1 MKKKISIIIILFI
14 LFIGT
19 CWAQNRIVVTP
30 AGEME
35 RAVSGHFAGMVNGE
49 LKTWG
54 GCNFPNIP
62 CADGGQKVFYP
73 KAYGASVTVPEGT
86 VFIGGASPLT
96 PLRGEGE
103 RGVQTIIST
112 SEVSFLPSSPGATG
126 VSRETTEC
134 DFGPTKG
141 SKSPLT
147 RESRLGKGAGFSPL
161 PKGLDNF
168 AACYGVDR
176 IFVAGGQSN
185 GVPNRDVYALDWPDG
200 KEWVKIATLPDEGR
214 LQPCMAVQNA
224 PEGKALYIFG
234 GYRPSAPSCF
244 RASVANGDSLPFVW
258 PESHSV
264 TPLKTPVAPEEEG
277 RVFLKGLKLNLK
289 TLEWQE
295 TAPAIVLP
303 SSSGEG
309 QGEGAALVGSCCA
322 TSGYSHILFFGGVDY
337 DIFLSA
343 IQGKQDS
350 MYLRHEPAWYKF
362 RQNVLVYHTI
372 TDSWALLPGD
382 SALARAG
389 AALTPIYQIVNSK
402 SSNGKWCWFYSGGE
416 TMPGIRSDKISRI
429 EIKHET
435 HFGFAN
441 WMVLV
446 LYLLAMLGMGIY
458 FMRRENGADD
468 FFKGGGRIPWW
479 AAGISIYATMLSAIT
494 YMAIPAKAY
503 ATDWTYYPMLW
514 MIPIVGFP
522 VIWYYLPYFRRLKAA
537 SAYAILEERFN
548 VATRLMA
555 STLFCI
561 FMVARMALVM
571 YLPSLALTA
580 VTGIDIYLCIIMMGL
595 VTIIYCTMGGVEAV
609 IWGDVVQGCILVGG
623 AIFAALYLWGNT
635 EGGFSGAWQL
645 AVDND
650 KMRLFVWSWDYR
662 YATFWVAILGGGI
675 ANNLISYTSDQTV
688 IQRYMTTKD
697 EKSAGRSIL
706 VNGFMSVFIS
716 VAFYFIGTGLY
727 TFYKTHPQSL
737 DITMQQGDAIFPFFM
752 MSQMP
757 AGVAGLLIAA
767 IFAATMSTI
776 SSNINSVSTAFSV
789 DFIQRFRPNIKD
801 STLLRVAR
809 WTCIVSGLIGLGI
822 ALLMATWDIASLLD
836 YFNTILG
843 LLTSGLGG
851 LFVMAVFFPHIK
863 GGAALTGFIVG
874 ELVVFLMWLYTD
886 ANFFLF
892 GATGIVVSVI
902 VSLTLSLSKG
912 EGTK

>member
-1 MKKKISIIIILFI
+1 M
-14 LFIGT
+14 
-19 CWAQNRIVVTP
+19 
-30 AGEME
+30 
-35 RAVSGHFAGMVNGE
+35 
-49 LKTWG
+49 
-54 GCNFPNIP
+54 
-62 CADGGQKVFYP
+62 
-73 KAYGASVTVPEGT
+73 
-86 VFIGGASPLT
+86 
-96 PLRGEGE
+96 
-103 RGVQTIIST
+103 
-112 SEVSFLPSSPGATG
+112 
-126 VSRETTEC
+126 
-134 DFGPTKG
+134 
-141 SKSPLT
+141 
-147 RESRLGKGAGFSPL
+147 
-161 PKGLDNF
+161 
-168 AACYGVDR
+168 
-176 IFVAGGQSN
+176 AGGQTN

-234 GYRPSAPSCF
+234 GYRPSAPSLNP
-244 RASVANGDSLPFVW
+244 S
-258 PESHSV
+258 
-264 TPLKTPVAPEEEG
+264 PEEEG

-309 QGEGAALVGSCCA
+309 QGEGAALVGSCC
-322 TSGYSHILFFGGVDY
+322 TPSGYSHILFFGGVDY

-362 RQNVLVYHTI
+362 RQDVLVYHTI

-382 SALARAG
+382 TALARAG

-402 SSNGKWCWFYSGGE
+402 LSNGKWCWFYSGGE
-416 TMPGIRSDKISRI
+416 TMPGIRSAQISRI

-435 HFGFAN
+435 HFGLAN
-441 WMVLV
+441 WTVLA
-446 LYLLAMLGMGIY
+446 LYLLGMLGMGIY
-458 FMRRENGADD
+458 FMRREKGADD

-522 VIWYYLPYFRRLKAA
+522 VIWYYLPYFRKSKAA

-548 VATRLMA
+548 TATRLMA

-561 FMVARMALVM
+561 FMVARMALVL

-580 VTGIDIYLCIIMMGL
+580 VTGIDIYLCIILMGL

-609 IWGDVVQGCILVGG
+609 IWGDVIQGCILVGG
-623 AIFAALYLWGNT
+623 AIFAAIYLWAGT
-635 EGGFSGAWQL
+635 EGGFSGAWKL

-650 KMRLFVWSWDYR
+650 KMRLFLWSWDYR
-662 YATFWVAILGGGI
+662 HVTFWVAILGGGI

-706 VNGFMSVFIS
+706 TNGFMSVFIS

-737 DITMQQGDAIFPFFM
+737 DITMQQGDAIFPYFM

-757 AGVAGLLIAA
+757 AGIAGLLIAA

-776 SSNINSVSTAFSV
+776 SSNINSLSTAFSI
-789 DFIQRFRPNIKD
+789 DFIQRFRPHTSD
-801 STLLRVAR
+801 RALLRVAR
-809 WTCIVSGLIGLGI
+809 WTCIISGLVGLGL
-822 ALLMATWDIASLLD
+822 ALMMATWNIASLLD

-851 LFVMAVFFPHIK
+851 LFVMAVFFPRIK
-863 GGAALTGFIVG
+863 GGAALTGFIAG
-874 ELVVFLMWLYTD
+874 ELVVFLMYLFTD

-892 GATGIVVSVI
+892 GATGIVASVI
-902 VSLTLSLSKG
+902 TAWILSLKSPLPAFAHRREAPQSFERITHDCPFG
-912 EGTK
+912 ECLKHPKS

>member
-1 MKKKISIIIILFI
+1 MDK
-14 LFIGT
+14 
-19 CWAQNRIVVTP
+19 
-30 AGEME
+30 
-35 RAVSGHFAGMVNGE
+35 AVSGHFAGIVDGK

-54 GCNFPNIP
+54 GCNFPDVP

-86 VFIGGASPLT
+86 VYLGGLDDNGSDAS
-96 PLRGEGE
+96 
-103 RGVQTIIST
+103 
-112 SEVSFLPSSPGATG
+112 VSPTNLP
-126 VSRETTEC
+126 
-134 DFGPTKG
+134 
-141 SKSPLT
+141 
-147 RESRLGKGAGFSPL
+147 PL
-161 PKGLDNF
+161 PKPLDNF
-168 AACYGVDR
+168 AACYGADR
-176 IFVAGGQSN
+176 IFVAGGQTN
-185 GVPNRDVYALDWPDG
+185 GVPNKDVYALDYPNG
-200 KEWVKIATLPDEGR
+200 KEWVKLCELPDEGR
-214 LQPCMAVQNA
+214 LQPCLAVQNA
-224 PEGKALYIFG
+224 PEGKALYVFG
-234 GYRPSAPSCF
+234 G
-244 RASVANGDSLPFVW
+244 
-258 PESHSV
+258 
-264 TPLKTPVAPEEEG
+264 
-277 RVFLKGLKLNLK
+277 FLKDVYTYGLKLNLK
-289 TLEWQE
+289 TLKW
-295 TAPAIVLP
+295 TKT
-303 SSSGEG
+303 SSTDDL
-309 QGEGAALVGSCCA
+309 ALVGSCCT
-322 TSGYSHILFFGGVDY
+322 TSGYSHILFFGGVNY

-343 IQGKQDS
+343 IKGEQDDQ
-350 MYLRHEPAWYKF
+350 YLRHEPSWYKF
-362 RQNVLVYHTI
+362 RQDVLAYHTI
-372 TDSWALLPGD
+372 TDSWAIIEGD

-389 AALTPIYQIVNSK
+389 AALTPFD
-402 SSNGKWCWFYSGGE
+402 GGWLYSGGE
-416 TMPGIRSDKISRI
+416 TMPGIRSDKVSRI
-429 EIKHET
+429 ETKRDT
-435 HFGFAN
+435 SFGWLN
-441 WMVLV
+441 WTVLA
-446 LYLLAMLGMGIY
+446 LYLVAMLGMGIY

-522 VIWYYLPYFRRLKAA
+522 VIWYYLPYFRRSKAA

-548 VATRLMA
+548 TATRLMA

-580 VTGIDIYLCIIMMGL
+580 VTGIDIYLCIILMGL

-635 EGGFSGAWQL
+635 EGGFSGAWQI

-650 KMRLFVWSWDYR
+650 KLQLFVWSWDYR
-662 YATFWVAILGGGI
+662 RVTFWVAILGGGL

-727 TFYKTHPQSL
+727 TFYKTHPASL

-757 AGVAGLLIAA
+757 AGIAGLLIAA

-789 DFIQRFRPNIKD
+789 DFIQRFRPSIKD
-801 STLLRVAR
+801 AALLRVAR
-809 WTCIVSGLIGLGI
+809 WTCIVSGMIGLVI

-851 LFVMAVFFPHIK
+851 LFFVAVFMPRVRGYAGLI
-863 GGAALTGFIVG
+863 GFIAG
-874 ELVVFLMWLYTD
+874 EVTVFMIKTFTE
-886 ANFFLF
+886 ANVFTF
-892 GATGIVVSVI
+892 GLIGIVVSVFVAWI
-902 VSLTLSLSKG
+902 VSFV
-912 EGTK
+912 TKK

>member
-1 MKKKISIIIILFI
+1 MRKPFAAFCFLSFIIICLCR
-14 LFIGT
+14 G
-19 CWAQNRIVVTP
+19 QNQFVVTK

-35 RAVSGHFAGMVNGE
+35 RAVSGHFAGIVDGRLE
-49 LKTWG
+49 TWG
-54 GCNFPNIP
+54 GCNFPDVP

-86 VFIGGASPLT
+86 VYIGGLSPLPAP
-96 PLRGEGE
+96 PLGECHNAAKTKSDDECLFAGMKYSPKGGAE
-103 RGVQTIIST
+103 RGL
-112 SEVSFLPSSPGATG
+112 LPS
-126 VSRETTEC
+126 
-134 DFGPTKG
+134 
-141 SKSPLT
+141 
-147 RESRLGKGAGFSPL
+147 L

-200 KEWVKIATLPDEGR
+200 KEWVKLCELPSLTPNPSPKGEGDFYGR
-214 LQPCMAVQNA
+214 LQPCMVVQNA

-234 GYRPSAPSCF
+234 GYTAPSQ
-244 RASVANGDSLPFVW
+244 G
-258 PESHSV
+258 
-264 TPLKTPVAPEEEG
+264 EG
-277 RVFLKGLKLNLK
+277 VVYTRGLKLNLK
-289 TLEWQE
+289 TLEWKE
-295 TAPAIVLP
+295 TSAAVLP
-303 SSSGEG
+303 SFGG
-309 QGEGAALVGSCCA
+309 DGGACA
-322 TSGYSHILFFGGVDY
+322 TTCGYSHILFFGGVDY

-343 IQGKQDS
+343 IQGRQDS
-350 MYLRHEPAWYKF
+350 LYLRHEPSWYKF
-362 RQNVLVYHTI
+362 RQDVLAYHTI
-372 TDSWALLPGD
+372 TDSWTTIPGD
-382 SALARAG
+382 NLLARAG
-389 AALTPIYQIVNSK
+389 AALTPFD
-402 SSNGKWCWFYSGGE
+402 GGWFYSGGE
-416 TMPGIRSDKISRI
+416 TMPGIRSAQISRI
-429 EIKHET
+429 ETKRDT
-435 HFGFAN
+435 SFGWLN
-441 WMVLV
+441 WTVLAF
-446 LYLLAMLGMGIY
+446 YLMAMLGMGIY
-458 FMRRENGADD
+458 FMRRENGAED
-468 FFKGGGRIPWW
+468 FFKGGGRVPWW

-522 VIWYYLPYFRRLKAA
+522 VIWYYLPYFRRSKAA
-537 SAYAILEERFN
+537 SAYASLEERFN
-548 VATRLMA
+548 AATRLMA
-555 STLFCI
+555 SALFCI
-561 FMVARMALVM
+561 FMVARMALVL

-580 VTGIDIYLCIIMMGL
+580 VTGIDIYLCIVLMGL
-595 VTIIYCTMGGVEAV
+595 VTIVYCTMGGVEAV

-635 EGGFSGAWQL
+635 EGGFSGAWQM

-650 KMRLFVWSWDYR
+650 KLRLFVWSWDYR
-662 YATFWVAILGGGI
+662 RVTFWVAILGGGI

-757 AGVAGLLIAA
+757 AGIAGLLIAA

-789 DFIQRFRPNIKD
+789 DFVQRFRPSIKD
-801 STLLRVAR
+801 AALLRVAR
-809 WTCIVSGLIGLGI
+809 WTCIVSGMMGLCI
-822 ALLMATWDIASLLD
+822 ALLMATWDITSLLD

-851 LFVMAVFFPHIK
+851 LFVMAVFIPRIK
-863 GGAALTGFIVG
+863 GWSALTGFIAG
-874 ELVVFLMWLYTD
+874 EVVVLLMYLYTD

>member
-1 MKKKISIIIILFI
+1 MKKRTSVFCILLSFSFLHSLGQNSIS
-14 LFIGT
+14 
-19 CWAQNRIVVTP
+19 VSE
-30 AGEME
+30 AGRME
-35 RAVSGHFAGMVNGE
+35 RAVSGHFAGIVDGR
-49 LKTWG
+49 LTTWG
-54 GCNFPNIP
+54 GCNFPDVP
-62 CADGGQKVFYP
+62 CADGGQKAFYP

-86 VFIGGASPLT
+86 VYIGGASPLT
-96 PLRGEGE
+96 PLRGEGDK
-103 RGVQTIIST
+103 VTTICSNA
-112 SEVSFLPSSPGATG
+112 EVTFLSNQKPSSLPSP
-126 VSRETTEC
+126 R
-134 DFGPTKG
+134 
-141 SKSPLT
+141 
-147 RESRLGKGAGFSPL
+147 RGAGGEAALPSL

-168 AACYGVDR
+168 AACYGTDR
-176 IFVAGGQSN
+176 IFVAGGQTD

-200 KEWVKIATLPDEGR
+200 KEWVKLCELPSLTPSPSPKGEGDFNGR

-234 GYRPSAPSCF
+234 GYTAPS
-244 RASVANGDSLPFVW
+244 
-258 PESHSV
+258 
-264 TPLKTPVAPEEEG
+264 PEEEG
-277 RVFLKGLKLNLK
+277 GKEACVYAKGLKLNLK
-289 TLEWQE
+289 TLEWKE
-295 TAPAIVLP
+295 TSAAVLP

-309 QGEGAALVGSCCA
+309 SGEGAALVGSCSTPC
-322 TSGYSHILFFGGVDY
+322 GYSHILFFGGVDH

-343 IQGKQDS
+343 IQGRQDS
-350 MYLRHEPAWYKF
+350 LYLRHEPSWYKF
-362 RQNVLVYHTI
+362 RQDVLAYHTI
-372 TDSWALLPGD
+372 TDSWTTIPGD

-389 AALTPIYQIVNSK
+389 AALTPY
-402 SSNGKWCWFYSGGE
+402 GKGWFYSGGE
-416 TMPGIRSDKISRI
+416 TMPGIRSDRISRI
-429 EIKHET
+429 DIERKT
-435 HFGFAN
+435 SFGWLN
-441 WMVLV
+441 WTVLAC
-446 LYLLAMLGMGIY
+446 YLLAMLGMGIY
-458 FMRRENGADD
+458 FMQRENGAED
-468 FFKGGGRIPWW
+468 FFKGGGRVPWW

-548 VATRLMA
+548 AATRLMA

-561 FMVARMALVM
+561 FMVARMALVL

-580 VTGIDIYLCIIMMGL
+580 VTGIDIYLCIVLMGL
-595 VTIIYCTMGGVEAV
+595 VTIVYCTMGGVEAV

-623 AIFAALYLWGNT
+623 AIFAAIYLWAGT
-635 EGGFSGAWQL
+635 DGGFSGAWQM

-650 KMRLFVWSWDYR
+650 KLRLFDWSWDYR
-662 YATFWVAILGGGI
+662 RVTFWVAILGGGV

-727 TFYKTHPQSL
+727 TFYKTHPASL

-757 AGVAGLLIAA
+757 AGLAGLLIAA

-789 DFIQRFRPNIKD
+789 DFVQRFRPSISD
-801 STLLRVAR
+801 AALLRVAR
-809 WTCIVSGLIGLGI
+809 WTCVVSGMMGLCI

-851 LFVMAVFFPHIK
+851 LFVMAVFFPRIK

-874 ELVVFLMWLYTD
+874 EAAVFLMFLFTD
-886 ANFFLF
+886 VNFFLF
-892 GATGIVVSVI
+892 GAAGIVVSVI
-902 VSLTLSLSKG
+902 TAWLISLAVSEK
-912 EGTK
+912 

>member
-1 MKKKISIIIILFI
+1 MKKTFLLCILYI
-14 LFIGT
+14 LGLGLCT
-19 CWAQNRIVVTP
+19 GQNQVVVTP
-30 AGEME
+30 AGEMP
-35 RAVSGHFAGMVNGE
+35 RAVSGHFAGMANGK
-49 LKTWG
+49 LHTWG
-54 GCNFPNIP
+54 GCNFPDIP
-62 CADGGQKVFYP
+62 CADGGQKVYYP

-86 VFIGGASPLT
+86 VYIGGKSLT
-96 PLRGEGE
+96 PALGKGEGE
-103 RGVQTIIST
+103 REVSN
-112 SEVSFLPSSPGATG
+112 SEVTFHPS
-126 VSRETTEC
+126 
-134 DFGPTKG
+134 
-141 SKSPLT
+141 
-147 RESRLGKGAGFSPL
+147 LGGDGRDCPPL

-168 AACYGVDR
+168 AACYGAGK
-176 IFVAGGQSN
+176 IFVAGGQTD
-185 GVPNRDVYALDWPDG
+185 GVPNREVYALDWPDG
-200 KEWVKIATLPDEGR
+200 KEWYSLTPLPGLAPNPSTVREGDFVGR

-234 GYRPSAPSCF
+234 GYSLTPNPSPMGEGNLK
-244 RASVANGDSLPFVW
+244 RNGFVY
-258 PESHSV
+258 
-264 TPLKTPVAPEEEG
+264 T
-277 RVFLKGLKLNLK
+277 RGLKLNLK
-289 TLEWQE
+289 TLEWSE
-295 TAPAIVLP
+295 TAPSILAP
-303 SSSGEG
+303 SLLGRAGE
-309 QGEGAALVGSCCA
+309 EALVGSCCA

-343 IQGKQDS
+343 IQGRQDS
-350 MYLRHEPAWYKF
+350 LYLRHDPAWYKF
-362 RQNVLVYHTI
+362 RQEVLVYHTI
-372 TDSWALLPGD
+372 TDSWTVIPGD

-389 AALTPIYQIVNSK
+389 AALTPTD
-402 SSNGKWCWFYSGGE
+402 GGWLYSGGE
-416 TMPGIRSDKISRI
+416 TMPGIRSARISRI
-429 EIKHET
+429 EIKHDT
-435 HFGFAN
+435 HFGLAN
-441 WMVLV
+441 WSVLA

-458 FMRRENGADD
+458 FMRRENGAED
-468 FFKGGGRIPWW
+468 FFKGGGRVPWW

-514 MIPIVGFP
+514 MIPLVGFP
-522 VIWYYLPYFRRLKAA
+522 VIWYYLPYFRRSKAA

-548 VATRLMA
+548 AATRLMA

-561 FMVARMALVM
+561 FMIARMALVL

-580 VTGIDIYLCIIMMGL
+580 VTGIDIYLCIVLMGL

-623 AIFAALYLWGNT
+623 AIFAAVYLWSQT
-635 EGGFSGAWQL
+635 EGGFEGAWQM

-662 YATFWVAILGGGI
+662 RVTFWVAILGGGI

-737 DITMQQGDAIFPFFM
+737 DITMQQGDAIFPYFM

-757 AGVAGLLIAA
+757 AGIAGLLIAA

-789 DFIQRFRPNIKD
+789 DFIQRFRPGIKD
-801 STLLRVAR
+801 DALLRVAR
-809 WTCIVSGLIGLGI
+809 WTCVVSGLIGLGI
-822 ALLMATWDIASLLD
+822 ALLMATWDITSLLD

-851 LFVMAVFFPHIK
+851 LFVMAVICPRIR

-874 ELVVFLMWLYTD
+874 EVVVLLMYLFTD

-892 GATGIVVSVI
+892 GATGIVVSVL

>member
-1 MKKKISIIIILFI
+1 MKKRLYLFSV
-14 LFIGT
+14 LLSLSVGL
-19 CWAQNRIVVTP
+19 CHAQNNIVVTRAP
-30 AGEME
+30 DMP
-35 RAVSGHFAGMVNGE
+35 RAVSGHFAGIQDGQLV
-49 LKTWG
+49 TWG
-54 GCNFPNIP
+54 GCNFPDVP
-62 CADGGQKVFYP
+62 CADGGKKTFYP

-86 VFIGGASPLT
+86 VYIGGTDGNKSDAAVTLND
-96 PLRGEGE
+96 
-103 RGVQTIIST
+103 T
-112 SEVSFLPSSPGATG
+112 SLPS
-126 VSRETTEC
+126 
-134 DFGPTKG
+134 
-141 SKSPLT
+141 
-147 RESRLGKGAGFSPL
+147 L

-168 AACYGVDR
+168 AACYGTDR
-176 IFVAGGQSN
+176 IFVAGGQTD

-200 KEWVKIATLPDEGR
+200 KEWVKLCELPSLTPNPSPKGEGNFYGR

-224 PEGKALYIFG
+224 PEGKALYVFG
-234 GYRPSAPSCF
+234 G
-244 RASVANGDSLPFVW
+244 W
-258 PESHSV
+258 
-264 TPLKTPVAPEEEG
+264 TPQPPLGGVVQTH
-277 RVFLKGLKLNLK
+277 GLKLNLM
-289 TLEWQE
+289 TLEWKE
-295 TAPAIVLP
+295 TSPAILP
-303 SSSGEG
+303 SLGG
-309 QGEGAALVGSCCA
+309 DGGGCEGARPQALVGACSTPC
-322 TSGYSHILFFGGVDY
+322 GYSHILFFGGVNY

-350 MYLRHEPAWYKF
+350 LYLRHEPAWYKF
-362 RQNVLVYHTI
+362 RQDVLAYHTI
-372 TDSWALLPGD
+372 TDSWMTIPGD

-389 AALTPIYQIVNSK
+389 AALTPYD
-402 SSNGKWCWFYSGGE
+402 GGWFYSGGE
-416 TMPGIRSDKISRI
+416 TMPGIRSAQVSRI
-429 EIKHET
+429 ETKRDT
-435 HFGFAN
+435 HFGWLN
-441 WMVLV
+441 WTVLAF
-446 LYLLAMLGMGIY
+446 YLMAMLGMGIY
-458 FMRRENGADD
+458 FMRRENGAED
-468 FFKGGGRIPWW
+468 FFKGGGRVPWW

-522 VIWYYLPYFRRLKAA
+522 VIWYYLPYFRRSKAA

-548 VATRLMA
+548 AATRLMA

-561 FMVARMALVM
+561 FMVARMALVL

-580 VTGIDIYLCIIMMGL
+580 VTGIDIYLCIILMGL

-623 AIFAALYLWGNT
+623 AIFAALYLWSNT

-650 KMRLFVWSWDYR
+650 KMRMFLWSWDYR
-662 YATFWVAILGGGI
+662 RVTFWVAILGGGI

-757 AGVAGLLIAA
+757 AGIAGLLIAA

-789 DFIQRFRPNIKD
+789 DFVQRFRPSIKD
-801 STLLRVAR
+801 AALLRVAR
-809 WTCIVSGLIGLGI
+809 WTCIVSGMIGLCI
-822 ALLMATWDIASLLD
+822 ALLMATWDITSLLD

-851 LFVMAVFFPHIK
+851 LFVMAVFLPRIK
-863 GGAALTGFIVG
+863 GWSALTGFIAG
-874 ELVVFLMWLYTD
+874 EVVVLLMYLFTD

-902 VSLTLSLSKG
+902 TAWLLSLAGSK
-912 EGTK
+912 K

>member
-1 MKKKISIIIILFI
+1 MKKHLLPFLLLFI
-14 LFIGT
+14 SLGQS
-19 CWAQNRIVVTP
+19 WAQNHIVVTP
-30 AGEME
+30 AGKME
-35 RAVSGHFAGMVNGE
+35 RAVSGHFAAIVDGK
-49 LKTWG
+49 LQTWG
-54 GCNFPNIP
+54 GCNFPDIP

-73 KAYGASVTVPEGT
+73 KAYGASVAVPEGT
-86 VFIGGASPLT
+86 VYIGGETPSDSPF
-96 PLRGEGE
+96 RG
-103 RGVQTIIST
+103 RTTSL
-112 SEVSFLPSSPGATG
+112 SEVSFLPLSSPLRGG
-126 VSRETTEC
+126 VRGGLEPICS
-134 DFGPTKG
+134 
-141 SKSPLT
+141 
-147 RESRLGKGAGFSPL
+147 L
-161 PKGLDNF
+161 PKPLDNF
-168 AACYGVDR
+168 AACYGADK
-176 IFVAGGQSN
+176 IFVAGGQTN
-185 GVPNRDVYALDWPDG
+185 GVPNKDVYALDWPDG
-200 KEWVKIATLPDEGR
+200 KEWVKIATLPSLSPNPSPKGEGNFNGR

-224 PEGKALYIFG
+224 PEGKALYVFG
-234 GYRPSAPSCF
+234 GYRPS
-244 RASVANGDSLPFVW
+244 L
-258 PESHSV
+258 
-264 TPLKTPVAPEEEG
+264 TPPLGGEQDATVY
-277 RVFLKGLKLNLK
+277 LKGLKLNLK
-289 TLEWQE
+289 TLEWKE
-295 TAPAIVLP
+295 TNSSVLP
-303 SSSGEG
+303 LKGELERVSS
-309 QGEGAALVGSCCA
+309 VGSCC
-322 TSGYSHILFFGGVDY
+322 TPCGYSHILFFGGVNY

-350 MYLRHEPAWYKF
+350 LYLRHEPSWYKF
-362 RQNVLVYHTI
+362 RQDVLAYHTI

-416 TMPGIRSDKISRI
+416 TMPGIRSAKISRI

-435 HFGFAN
+435 HFGLAN
-441 WMVLV
+441 WTVLA

-458 FMRRENGADD
+458 FMRRENGAED

-580 VTGIDIYLCIIMMGL
+580 VTGIDIYLCIILMGL

-650 KMRLFVWSWDYR
+650 KMRLFLWGWDYR
-662 YATFWVAILGGGI
+662 RVTFWVAILGGGI

-697 EKSAGRSIL
+697 KKSAGRSIL

-737 DITMQQGDAIFPFFM
+737 DITMQQGDAIFPYFM

-757 AGVAGLLIAA
+757 AGIAGLLIAA

-789 DFIQRFRPNIKD
+789 DFVQRFRPSIKD
-801 STLLRVAR
+801 AALLRVAR
-809 WTCIVSGLIGLGI
+809 WTCIISGLMGLGI

-851 LFVMAVFFPHIK
+851 LFVMAVFFPRIK

-874 ELVVFLMWLYTD
+874 ELVVFLMWLFTD

-902 VSLTLSLSKG
+902 TAWIVRPVVS
-912 EGTK
+912 EE

>member
-1 MKKKISIIIILFI
+1 MKIRLYLFSV
-14 LFIGT
+14 LLTLSVGL
-19 CWAQNRIVVTP
+19 CHAQNNIVVTRAP
-30 AGEME
+30 DMP
-35 RAVSGHFAGMVNGE
+35 RAVSGHFASIQDGQLV
-49 LKTWG
+49 TWG
-54 GCNFPNIP
+54 GCNFPDVP

-86 VFIGGASPLT
+86 VYIGG
-96 PLRGEGE
+96 
-103 RGVQTIIST
+103 T
-112 SEVSFLPSSPGATG
+112 SENGSET
-126 VSRETTEC
+126 ETTFEN
-134 DFGPTKG
+134 
-141 SKSPLT
+141 SKSINSKFKSSLPN
-147 RESRLGKGAGFSPL
+147 L

-168 AACYGVDR
+168 AACYGTDR

-185 GVPNRDVYALDWPDG
+185 GVLNKDVYALDWPDG
-200 KEWVKIATLPDEGR
+200 KEWVKLCEIPDEGR

-234 GYRPSAPSCF
+234 G
-244 RASVANGDSLPFVW
+244 SL
-258 PESHSV
+258 
-264 TPLKTPVAPEEEG
+264 TPTLSKGEG
-277 RVFLKGLKLNLK
+277 VVYTKGLKLNLK
-289 TLEWQE
+289 TLEWKE
-295 TAPAIVLP
+295 TTP
-303 SSSGEG
+303 STIYSSPYKGEVG
-309 QGEGAALVGSCCA
+309 RGSGAGHLALVGSCA
-322 TSGYSHILFFGGVDY
+322 TTCGYSHILFFGGVDY

-350 MYLRHEPAWYKF
+350 LYLRHEPAWYKF
-362 RQNVLVYHTI
+362 RQDVLAYHTI
-372 TDSWALLPGD
+372 TDSWMTIPGD

-389 AALTPIYQIVNSK
+389 AALTPYD
-402 SSNGKWCWFYSGGE
+402 GGWFYSGGE
-416 TMPGIRSDKISRI
+416 TMPGIRSAQVSRI
-429 EIKHET
+429 ETKRDT
-435 HFGFAN
+435 HFGWLN
-441 WMVLV
+441 WTVLAF
-446 LYLLAMLGMGIY
+446 YLMAMLGMGIY
-458 FMRRENGADD
+458 FMRRENGAED
-468 FFKGGGRIPWW
+468 FFKGGGRVPWW

-522 VIWYYLPYFRRLKAA
+522 VIWYYLPYFRRSKAA

-548 VATRLMA
+548 TATRLMA
-555 STLFCI
+555 SALFCI
-561 FMVARMALVM
+561 FMVARMALVL

-580 VTGIDIYLCIIMMGL
+580 VTGIDIYLCIVLMGL

-623 AIFAALYLWGNT
+623 AIFAALYLWSNT

-650 KMRLFVWSWDYR
+650 KLRLFVWSWDYR
-662 YATFWVAILGGGI
+662 RVTFWVAILGGGI

-757 AGVAGLLIAA
+757 AGIAGLLIAA

-789 DFIQRFRPNIKD
+789 DFIQRFRPSIKD
-801 STLLRVAR
+801 AALLRVAR

-822 ALLMATWDIASLLD
+822 ALLMATWDITSLLD

-851 LFVMAVFFPHIK
+851 LFVMAVFIPRIK
-863 GGAALTGFIVG
+863 GWSALTGFIAG
-874 ELVVFLMWLYTD
+874 EVVVLLMYLFTD

-902 VSLTLSLSKG
+902 TAWLLSLNNSK
-912 EGTK
+912 

>member
-1 MKKKISIIIILFI
+1 MRKQLYLFFVLLSLSIGL
-14 LFIGT
+14 
-19 CWAQNRIVVTP
+19 CHAQNNIVVTREP
-30 AGEME
+30 DMP
-35 RAVSGHFAGMVNGE
+35 RAVSGHFAGIQDGQLV
-49 LKTWG
+49 TWG
-54 GCNFPNIP
+54 GCNFPDVP

-73 KAYGASVTVPEGT
+73 KAYGASVTMPEGT
-86 VFIGGASPLT
+86 VYIGGMGSLSPTLSQ
-96 PLRGEGE
+96 GEGAHN
-103 RGVQTIIST
+103 VST
-112 SEVSFLPSSPGATG
+112 SEVSFHPS
-126 VSRETTEC
+126 
-134 DFGPTKG
+134 
-141 SKSPLT
+141 
-147 RESRLGKGAGFSPL
+147 LGGEGGGCPPL
-161 PKGLDNF
+161 PNLPKPLDNF
-168 AACYGVDR
+168 AACYGTDR
-176 IFVAGGQSN
+176 IFVAGGQTD

-200 KEWVKIATLPDEGR
+200 KEWVKLCELPEGR
-214 LQPCMAVQNA
+214 LQPCMAIQNA
-224 PEGKALYIFG
+224 PEGKALFIFG
-234 GYRPSAPSCF
+234 G
-244 RASVANGDSLPFVW
+244 W
-258 PESHSV
+258 
-264 TPLKTPVAPEEEG
+264 TPQPPLGGVVQTH
-277 RVFLKGLKLNLK
+277 GLKLNLM
-289 TLEWQE
+289 TLEWKE
-295 TAPAIVLP
+295 TSSASIEQCSMLNVQCSMGPQAI
-303 SSSGEG
+303 
-309 QGEGAALVGSCCA
+309 VGSCA
-322 TSGYSHILFFGGVDY
+322 TTCGYSHILFFGGVNY

-350 MYLRHEPAWYKF
+350 LYLRHEPAWYKF
-362 RQNVLVYHTI
+362 RQDVLAYHTI
-372 TDSWALLPGD
+372 TDSWMTIPGD
-382 SALARAG
+382 EALARAG
-389 AALTPIYQIVNSK
+389 AALTPFD
-402 SSNGKWCWFYSGGE
+402 GGWFYSGGE
-416 TMPGIRSDKISRI
+416 TMPGIRSAQVSRI
-429 EIKHET
+429 ETKRDT
-435 HFGFAN
+435 HFGWLN
-441 WMVLV
+441 WTVLAF
-446 LYLLAMLGMGIY
+446 YLMAMLGMGIY
-458 FMRRENGADD
+458 FMRRENGAED
-468 FFKGGGRIPWW
+468 FFKGGGRVPWW

-522 VIWYYLPYFRRLKAA
+522 VIWYYLPYFRRSKAA

-548 VATRLMA
+548 AATRLMA

-561 FMVARMALVM
+561 FMVARMALVL

-580 VTGIDIYLCIIMMGL
+580 VTGIDIYLCIVLMGL

-623 AIFAALYLWGNT
+623 AIFAALYLWSNT

-650 KMRLFVWSWDYR
+650 KLRLFVWSMDYR
-662 YATFWVAILGGGI
+662 RVTFWVAIIGGGI

-727 TFYKTHPQSL
+727 TFYKTHPASL

-757 AGVAGLLIAA
+757 AGIAGLLIAA

-789 DFIQRFRPNIKD
+789 DFVQRFHPSIKD
-801 STLLRVAR
+801 SALLRVAR
-809 WTCIVSGLIGLGI
+809 WTCIVSGMIGLCI
-822 ALLMATWDIASLLD
+822 ALLMATWDITSLLD

-851 LFVMAVFFPHIK
+851 LFVMAVFIPRIK
-863 GGAALTGFIVG
+863 GWSALTGFIAG
-874 ELVVFLMWLYTD
+874 EVVVLLMYLFTD

-902 VSLTLSLSKG
+902 TAWLLSLAGSK
-912 EGTK
+912 K

>member
-1 MKKKISIIIILFI
+1 
-14 LFIGT
+14 
-19 CWAQNRIVVTP
+19 
-30 AGEME
+30 ME
-35 RAVSGHFAGMVNGE
+35 RAVSGHFAGIVDGQ

-54 GCNFPNIP
+54 GCNFPDVP

-86 VFIGGASPLT
+86 VYIGGLSENGSDDSVSPDY
-96 PLRGEGE
+96 
-103 RGVQTIIST
+103 
-112 SEVSFLPSSPGATG
+112 LPS
-126 VSRETTEC
+126 
-134 DFGPTKG
+134 
-141 SKSPLT
+141 
-147 RESRLGKGAGFSPL
+147 L

-168 AACYGVDR
+168 AACYGTDK
-176 IFVAGGQSN
+176 IFVAGGQTN

-200 KEWVKIATLPDEGR
+200 KEWVKLCELPDEGR

-234 GYRPSAPSCF
+234 GYNKDVCTYG
-244 RASVANGDSLPFVW
+244 V
-258 PESHSV
+258 
-264 TPLKTPVAPEEEG
+264 
-277 RVFLKGLKLNLK
+277 KLNLK
-289 TLEWQE
+289 TLEWSE
-295 TAPAIVLP
+295 TSPASIEQCSTVN
-303 SSSGEG
+303 G
-309 QGEGAALVGSCCA
+309 QYSMKPQAIVGSCAA
-322 TSGYSHILFFGGVDY
+322 TCGYSHILFFGGVDY

-350 MYLRHEPAWYKF
+350 LYLRHEPSWFKF
-362 RQNVLVYHTI
+362 RKDVLVYHTI
-372 TDSWALLPGD
+372 TDSWTSIPGD
-382 SALARAG
+382 SLLARAG
-389 AALTPIYQIVNSK
+389 AALTPFD
-402 SSNGKWCWFYSGGE
+402 GGWFYSGGE
-416 TMPGIRSDKISRI
+416 TMPGIRSAQISRI
-429 EIKHET
+429 ETKRDT
-435 HFGFAN
+435 AFGWLN
-441 WMVLV
+441 WTVLTF
-446 LYLLAMLGMGIY
+446 YLLAMLGMGIY
-458 FMRRENGADD
+458 FMRRENGAED
-468 FFKGGGRIPWW
+468 FFKGGGRVPWW

-503 ATDWTYYPMLW
+503 AIDWTYYPMLW

-522 VIWYYLPYFRRLKAA
+522 VIWYYLPYFRKSKAA

-548 VATRLMA
+548 AATRLMA
-555 STLFCI
+555 SALFCV
-561 FMVARMALVM
+561 FMVARMALVL

-580 VTGIDIYLCIIMMGL
+580 VTGIDIYLCIVLMGL

-650 KMRLFVWSWDYR
+650 KLRLFVWSWDYR
-662 YATFWVAILGGGI
+662 RVTFWVAILGGGI

-727 TFYKTHPQSL
+727 TFYKTHPASL

-757 AGVAGLLIAA
+757 AGIAGLLIAA

-789 DFIQRFRPNIKD
+789 DFVQRFHPSIKD
-801 STLLRVAR
+801 AALLRVAR
-809 WTCIVSGLIGLGI
+809 WTCIVSGMIGLCI
-822 ALLMATWDIASLLD
+822 ALLMATWDITSLLD

-851 LFVMAVFFPHIK
+851 LFVMAVFIPRIK
-863 GGAALTGFIVG
+863 GWSALTGFIAG
-874 ELVVFLMWLYTD
+874 EVVVLLMYLYTD

-902 VSLTLSLSKG
+902 VAWLASLANKR
-912 EGTK
+912 

>member
-1 MKKKISIIIILFI
+1 MIKKTTAFFVFFTLFLILCQ
-14 LFIGT
+14 G
-19 CWAQNRIVVTP
+19 QNVITVTKDKDMP
-30 AGEME
+30 
-35 RAVSGHFAGMVNGE
+35 RAVSGHFAGIQNGK
-49 LKTWG
+49 LVTWG
-54 GCNFPNIP
+54 GCNFPDVP

-86 VFIGGASPLT
+86 VYIGGMSPLPAP
-96 PLRGEGE
+96 PLGECRSDDECFIKLEYSPKGGAE
-103 RGVQTIIST
+103 RGL
-112 SEVSFLPSSPGATG
+112 LPS
-126 VSRETTEC
+126 
-134 DFGPTKG
+134 
-141 SKSPLT
+141 
-147 RESRLGKGAGFSPL
+147 L

-168 AACYGVDR
+168 AACYGTDR

-185 GVPNRDVYALDWPDG
+185 GVPNKDVYALDWPDG
-200 KEWVKIATLPDEGR
+200 KEWVKLCELPGLTPNPSPKGEGNFWGR

-224 PEGKALYIFG
+224 PEGKALFIFG
-234 GYRPSAPSCF
+234 GYSAP
-244 RASVANGDSLPFVW
+244 P
-258 PESHSV
+258 
-264 TPLKTPVAPEEEG
+264 APSQGEG
-277 RVFLKGLKLNLK
+277 VVYTKGLKLNLK

-295 TAPAIVLP
+295 TSPAILP
-303 SSSGEG
+303 SLGG
-309 QGEGAALVGSCCA
+309 DGGGCEGASQALVGSCA
-322 TSGYSHILFFGGVDY
+322 TTCGYSHILFFGGVDY

-343 IQGKQDS
+343 IQSKQDS
-350 MYLRHEPAWYKF
+350 LYLRHEPAWYKF
-362 RQNVLVYHTI
+362 RQDVLVYHTI
-372 TDSWALLPGD
+372 TDSWTTLHGD
-382 SALARAG
+382 TALARAG
-389 AALTPIYQIVNSK
+389 AALTPFD
-402 SSNGKWCWFYSGGE
+402 GGWFYSGGE
-416 TMPGIRSDKISRI
+416 TMPGIRSAQVSRI
-429 EIKHET
+429 ETKRET
-435 HFGFAN
+435 SFGWLN
-441 WMVLV
+441 WTVLA

-458 FMRRENGADD
+458 FMQRENGAED
-468 FFKGGGRIPWW
+468 FFKGGGRVPWW

-514 MIPIVGFP
+514 MIPLVGFP
-522 VIWYYLPYFRRLKAA
+522 VIWYYLPYFRRSKAA

-548 VATRLMA
+548 AATRLMA
-555 STLFCI
+555 SALFCI
-561 FMVARMALVM
+561 FMVARMALVL

-580 VTGIDIYLCIIMMGL
+580 VTGIDIYLCIVLMGL

-623 AIFAALYLWGNT
+623 AIFAALYLWSNT
-635 EGGFSGAWQL
+635 EGGFSGAWQM

-662 YATFWVAILGGGI
+662 RVTFWVAILGGGI

-757 AGVAGLLIAA
+757 AGIAGLLIAA

-789 DFIQRFRPNIKD
+789 DFIQRFRPSIKD
-801 STLLRVAR
+801 AALLRVAR

-822 ALLMATWDIASLLD
+822 ALLMATWDITSLLD

-851 LFVMAVFFPHIK
+851 LFVMAVFMPRIK
-863 GGAALTGFIVG
+863 GWSALTGFIAG
-874 ELVVFLMWLYTD
+874 EVVVLLMYLFTD

-892 GATGIVVSVI
+892 GATGIVVSVLVALA
-902 VSLTLSLSKG
+902 VSPLPAPPLG
-912 EGTK
+912 EGHKLHKS

>member
-1 MKKKISIIIILFI
+1 MKKHFYLFCTFFFLSIGLS
-14 LFIGT
+14 
-19 CWAQNRIVVTP
+19 WSQNNIVVTKS
-30 AGEME
+30 GEME
-35 RAVSGHFAGMVNGE
+35 RAVSGHFAGIVDGQ

-54 GCNFPNIP
+54 GCNFPDVP

-73 KAYGASVTVPEGT
+73 KAYGASVTMPEGT
-86 VFIGGASPLT
+86 VYIGGLSENGSDDNIT
-96 PLRGEGE
+96 PDY
-103 RGVQTIIST
+103 
-112 SEVSFLPSSPGATG
+112 LPS
-126 VSRETTEC
+126 
-134 DFGPTKG
+134 
-141 SKSPLT
+141 
-147 RESRLGKGAGFSPL
+147 L

-168 AACYGVDR
+168 AACYGTDK
-176 IFVAGGQSN
+176 IFVAGGQTD

-200 KEWVKIATLPDEGR
+200 KEWVKLCELPDEGR

-234 GYRPSAPSCF
+234 GYNKE
-244 RASVANGDSLPFVW
+244 VY
-258 PESHSV
+258 
-264 TPLKTPVAPEEEG
+264 TY
-277 RVFLKGLKLNLK
+277 GLKLNLK
-289 TLEWQE
+289 TLEWSKTLQLE
-295 TAPAIVLP
+295 RTAF
-303 SSSGEG
+303 
-309 QGEGAALVGSCCA
+309 VGSCA
-322 TSGYSHILFFGGVDY
+322 TTCGYSHILFFGGVDY

-350 MYLRHEPAWYKF
+350 LYLRHEPSWYKF
-362 RQNVLVYHTI
+362 RKDVLAYHTI
-372 TDSWALLPGD
+372 TDSWMMIPGD
-382 SALARAG
+382 EALARAG
-389 AALTPIYQIVNSK
+389 AALTPFD
-402 SSNGKWCWFYSGGE
+402 GGWFYSGGE
-416 TMPGIRSDKISRI
+416 TMPGIRSNQISRI
-429 EIKHET
+429 ETKRDT
-435 HFGFAN
+435 AFGWLN
-441 WMVLV
+441 WTVLAF
-446 LYLLAMLGMGIY
+446 YLLAMLGMGIY
-458 FMRRENGADD
+458 FMRRENGAED
-468 FFKGGGRIPWW
+468 FFKGGGRVPWW

-503 ATDWTYYPMLW
+503 AIDWTYYPMLW

-522 VIWYYLPYFRRLKAA
+522 VIWYYLPYFRRSKAA

-548 VATRLMA
+548 AATRLMA
-555 STLFCI
+555 SALFCI
-561 FMVARMALVM
+561 FMVARMALVL

-580 VTGIDIYLCIIMMGL
+580 VTGIDIYLCIVLMGL

-650 KMRLFVWSWDYR
+650 KLRLFVWSWDYR
-662 YATFWVAILGGGI
+662 RVTFWVAILGGGI

-727 TFYKTHPQSL
+727 TFYKTHPASL

-757 AGVAGLLIAA
+757 AGIAGLLIAA

-789 DFIQRFRPNIKD
+789 DFVQRFHPSIKD
-801 STLLRVAR
+801 AALLRVAR
-809 WTCIVSGLIGLGI
+809 WTCIVSGMIGLGI
-822 ALLMATWDIASLLD
+822 ALLMATWDITSLLD

-851 LFVMAVFFPHIK
+851 LFVMAVFIPRIK
-863 GGAALTGFIVG
+863 GWSALTGFIAG
-874 ELVVFLMWLYTD
+874 EVVVLLMYLYTD

-892 GATGIVVSVI
+892 GLAGIVVSVI
-902 VSLTLSLSKG
+902 VAWLASLASSGK
-912 EGTK
+912 

>member
-1 MKKKISIIIILFI
+1 MKKHIFLFI
-14 LFIGT
+14 ALCFLTIGHIH
-19 CWAQNRIVVTP
+19 AQNTITVMP
-30 AGEME
+30 AGKME
-35 RAVSGHFAGMVNGE
+35 RAVSGHFAGIVDGK

-54 GCNFPNIP
+54 GCNFPDVP

-73 KAYGASVTVPEGT
+73 KAYGASVQVPGET
-86 VFIGGASPLT
+86 IYIGGMNENGSDKTVSPAS
-96 PLRGEGE
+96 
-103 RGVQTIIST
+103 
-112 SEVSFLPSSPGATG
+112 LP
-126 VSRETTEC
+126 
-134 DFGPTKG
+134 
-141 SKSPLT
+141 
-147 RESRLGKGAGFSPL
+147 PL
-161 PKGLDNF
+161 PKPLDNF

-176 IFVAGGQSN
+176 IFVAGGQTN
-185 GVPNRDVYALDWPDG
+185 GVPNKDVFALDWPDG
-200 KEWVKIATLPDEGR
+200 KEWVKLCELPDDGR

-224 PEGKALYIFG
+224 PEGKALYVFG
-234 GYRPSAPSCF
+234 G
-244 RASVANGDSLPFVW
+244 
-258 PESHSV
+258 
-264 TPLKTPVAPEEEG
+264 
-277 RVFLKGLKLNLK
+277 FLKDVYTYGLKLNLK
-289 TLEWQE
+289 SLEWTKTSP
-295 TAPAIVLP
+295 TA
-303 SSSGEG
+303 G
-309 QGEGAALVGSCCA
+309 QALVGSCC
-322 TSGYSHILFFGGVDY
+322 TPCGYSHILFFGGVDY

-350 MYLRHEPAWYKF
+350 LYLRHEPSWYKF
-362 RQNVLVYHTI
+362 RSDVLAYHTI
-372 TDSWALLPGD
+372 TDSWTTIKGD
-382 SALARAG
+382 TALARAG
-389 AALTPIYQIVNSK
+389 AALTPFDGGWY
-402 SSNGKWCWFYSGGE
+402 YSGGE

-429 EIKHET
+429 ETKHET
-435 HFGFAN
+435 HFGWLN
-441 WMVLV
+441 WTVLI
-446 LYLLAMLGMGIY
+446 LYLVAMLGMGIY
-458 FMRRENGADD
+458 FMKRENGAED

-514 MIPIVGFP
+514 MIPVVGFP

-548 VATRLMA
+548 LATRMMA

-580 VTGIDIYLCIIMMGL
+580 VTGIDIYLCIVLMGL

-623 AIFAALYLWGNT
+623 AIFAAVYLWAGT
-635 EGGFSGAWQL
+635 EGGFAGAWQI

-650 KMRLFVWSWDYR
+650 KMRMFVWSLDYR
-662 YATFWVAILGGGI
+662 RVTFWVAIIGGGI

-737 DITMQQGDAIFPFFM
+737 DITMQHADAIFPYFM

-757 AGVAGLLIAA
+757 AGIAGLLIAA

-789 DFIQRFRPNIKD
+789 DFVQRFRPRTTD
-801 STLLRVAR
+801 AALLRVAR
-809 WTCIVSGLIGLGI
+809 WTCVVSGLIGLGI

-851 LFVMAVFFPHIK
+851 LFVMAVFFPRIK
-863 GGAALTGFIVG
+863 GRAALTGFIAG
-874 ELVVFLMWLYTD
+874 ELVVFLMYLYTD
-886 ANFFLF
+886 VNFFLF
-892 GATGIVVSVI
+892 GATGIVVSVL
-902 VSLTLSLSKG
+902 VALMLSQASPLPAPPLG
-912 EGTK
+912 ECHKAAES

>member
-1 MKKKISIIIILFI
+1 M
-14 LFIGT
+14 
-19 CWAQNRIVVTP
+19 
-30 AGEME
+30 
-35 RAVSGHFAGMVNGE
+35 
-49 LKTWG
+49 
-54 GCNFPNIP
+54 
-62 CADGGQKVFYP
+62 
-73 KAYGASVTVPEGT
+73 
-86 VFIGGASPLT
+86 
-96 PLRGEGE
+96 
-103 RGVQTIIST
+103 
-112 SEVSFLPSSPGATG
+112 
-126 VSRETTEC
+126 
-134 DFGPTKG
+134 
-141 SKSPLT
+141 
-147 RESRLGKGAGFSPL
+147 
-161 PKGLDNF
+161 
-168 AACYGVDR
+168 
-176 IFVAGGQSN
+176 AGGQTN

-234 GYRPSAPSCF
+234 GYRPSAPSLNP
-244 RASVANGDSLPFVW
+244 S
-258 PESHSV
+258 
-264 TPLKTPVAPEEEG
+264 PEEKG

-309 QGEGAALVGSCCA
+309 QGEGAALVGSCC
-322 TSGYSHILFFGGVDY
+322 TPSGYSHILFFGGVDY

-362 RQNVLVYHTI
+362 RQDVLVYHTI

-382 SALARAG
+382 TALARAG

-416 TMPGIRSDKISRI
+416 TMPGIRSAQISRI

-435 HFGFAN
+435 HFGLAN
-441 WMVLV
+441 WTVLA
-446 LYLLAMLGMGIY
+446 LYLLGMLGMGIY
-458 FMRRENGADD
+458 FMRREKGADD

-522 VIWYYLPYFRRLKAA
+522 VIWYYLPYFRKSKAA

-548 VATRLMA
+548 TATRLMA

-561 FMVARMALVM
+561 FMVARMALVL

-580 VTGIDIYLCIIMMGL
+580 VTGIDIYLCIILMGL

-609 IWGDVVQGCILVGG
+609 IWGDVIQGCILVGG
-623 AIFAALYLWGNT
+623 AIFAAIYLWAGT
-635 EGGFSGAWQL
+635 EGGFSGAWKL

-650 KMRLFVWSWDYR
+650 KMRLFLWSWDYR
-662 YATFWVAILGGGI
+662 HVTFWVAILGGGI

-706 VNGFMSVFIS
+706 TNGFMSVFIS

-737 DITMQQGDAIFPFFM
+737 DITMQQGDAIFPYFM

-757 AGVAGLLIAA
+757 AGIAGLLIAA

-776 SSNINSVSTAFSV
+776 SSNINSLSTAFSI
-789 DFIQRFRPNIKD
+789 DFIQRFRPHTSD
-801 STLLRVAR
+801 RALLRVAR
-809 WTCIVSGLIGLGI
+809 WTCIISGLVGLGL
-822 ALLMATWDIASLLD
+822 ALMMATWNIASLLD

-851 LFVMAVFFPHIK
+851 LFVMAVFFPRIK
-863 GGAALTGFIVG
+863 GGAALTGFIAG
-874 ELVVFLMWLYTD
+874 ELVVFLMYLFTD

-892 GATGIVVSVI
+892 GATGIVISVL
-902 VSLTLSLSKG
+902 VALACSSLTPSPSPKG
-912 EGTK
+912 EGR

>member
-1 MKKKISIIIILFI
+1 MKKQILLCIFSF
-14 LFIGT
+14 LALSNAWG
-19 CWAQNRIVVTP
+19 QNQVVVTS

-35 RAVSGHFAGMVNGE
+35 RAVSGHFAGIVDGK

-54 GCNFPNIP
+54 GCNFPDIP

-86 VFIGGASPLT
+86 VYIGGL
-96 PLRGEGE
+96 
-103 RGVQTIIST
+103 
-112 SEVSFLPSSPGATG
+112 
-126 VSRETTEC
+126 
-134 DFGPTKG
+134 
-141 SKSPLT
+141 
-147 RESRLGKGAGFSPL
+147 RESGSDDTVKPDPL
-161 PKGLDNF
+161 PNLPKPLDNF
-168 AACYGVDR
+168 AACYGAGR
-176 IFVAGGQSN
+176 LFVAGGQTN
-185 GVPNRDVYALDWPDG
+185 GTANRDIYALDWPDG
-200 KEWVKIATLPDEGR
+200 KEWVKLCELPDEGR

-224 PEGKALYIFG
+224 PERKALYIFG
-234 GYRPSAPSCF
+234 GYIASSSPSLEKSAI
-244 RASVANGDSLPFVW
+244 VYQ
-258 PESHSV
+258 
-264 TPLKTPVAPEEEG
+264 
-277 RVFLKGLKLNLK
+277 KGLKLNLK
-289 TLEWQE
+289 TLEWKE
-295 TAPAIVLP
+295 ISPTTIN
-303 SSSGEG
+303 SSSYKGEIKRG
-309 QGEGAALVGSCCA
+309 SRPQAIVGSCA
-322 TSGYSHILFFGGVDY
+322 TTCGYSHILFFGGVDY

-343 IQGKQDS
+343 IQGKQDNL
-350 MYLRHEPAWYKF
+350 YLRHEPVWYKF
-362 RQNVLVYHTI
+362 RQEVLAYHTI
-372 TDSWALLPGD
+372 TDSWSLIPGD

-389 AALTPIYQIVNSK
+389 AALTPFD
-402 SSNGKWCWFYSGGE
+402 NGWLYSGGE
-416 TMPGIRSDKISRI
+416 LMPGIRSAKISRI

-514 MIPIVGFP
+514 MIPLVGFP

-548 VATRLMA
+548 LATRLMA

-580 VTGIDIYLCIIMMGL
+580 VTGIDIYLCIILMGL

-609 IWGDVVQGCILVGG
+609 IWGDVIQGCILVGG

-645 AVDND
+645 ATDND
-650 KMRLFVWSWDYR
+650 KLRLFIWSWDYR
-662 YATFWVAILGGGI
+662 YVTFWVAIIGGGI

-727 TFYKTHPQSL
+727 TFYKTHPTSL

-809 WTCIVSGLIGLGI
+809 WTCIVSGLMGLGI

-851 LFVMAVFFPHIK
+851 LFVMAVFFPRIK
-863 GGAALTGFIVG
+863 GRAALTGFIVG
-874 ELVVFLMWLYTD
+874 ELVVFLMYLYTD
-886 ANFFLF
+886 ASFFLF
-892 GATGIVVSVI
+892 GAIGIVVSVI
-902 VSLTLSLSKG
+902 TAWLLSLVGSEK
-912 EGTK
+912 

>member
-1 MKKKISIIIILFI
+1 MGKVIKNSSFFILHSSFFLYLCRHIRAFNISLTQKHDNSMKKRLEFLFVLLFLILGLCQGQNNII
-14 LFIGT
+14 
-19 CWAQNRIVVTP
+19 VTP
-30 AGEME
+30 AGKID
-35 RAVSGHFAGMVNGE
+35 RAVSGHFAGLVEGQ
-49 LKTWG
+49 LTTWG
-54 GCNFPNIP
+54 GCNFPDTP

-73 KAYGASVTVPEGT
+73 KAYGASVAVPGET
-86 VFIGGASPLT
+86 IYIGGMDENGSDAS
-96 PLRGEGE
+96 
-103 RGVQTIIST
+103 
-112 SEVSFLPSSPGATG
+112 VSPSNLPS
-126 VSRETTEC
+126 
-134 DFGPTKG
+134 
-141 SKSPLT
+141 
-147 RESRLGKGAGFSPL
+147 L
-161 PKGLDNF
+161 PKPLDNF
-168 AACYGVDR
+168 AACYGMDR
-176 IFVAGGQSN
+176 IFVAGGQTN
-185 GVPNRDVYALDWPDG
+185 GTPNKDVYALDWPNG

-234 GYRPSAPSCF
+234 GWTPQPSLGG
-244 RASVANGDSLPFVW
+244 VVN
-258 PESHSV
+258 
-264 TPLKTPVAPEEEG
+264 T
-277 RVFLKGLKLNLK
+277 KGLKLNLK
-289 TLEWQE
+289 TFEWQE
-295 TAPAIVLP
+295 TAPTVLP
-303 SSSGEG
+303 LKGVG
-309 QGEGAALVGSCCA
+309 GAVALVGSSCTPC
-322 TSGYSHILFFGGVDY
+322 GYSHILFFGGVNN

-343 IQGKQDS
+343 IQGKQDDQ
-350 MYLRHEPAWYKF
+350 YLRHEPSWYKF
-362 RQNVLVYHTI
+362 RSDVLAYHTI
-372 TDSWALLPGD
+372 TDSWMTIPGD
-382 SALARAG
+382 TALARAG
-389 AALTPIYQIVNSK
+389 AALTPFDGGWY
-402 SSNGKWCWFYSGGE
+402 YSGGE

-429 EIKHET
+429 ETKHET
-435 HFGFAN
+435 HFGWLN
-441 WMVLV
+441 WMVLI
-446 LYLLAMLGMGIY
+446 LYLVAMLGMGIY
-458 FMRRENGADD
+458 FMRRENGAED

-514 MIPIVGFP
+514 MIPVVGFP

-548 VATRLMA
+548 LATRMMA

-580 VTGIDIYLCIIMMGL
+580 VTGIDIYLCIILMGL
-595 VTIIYCTMGGVEAV
+595 VTIVYCTMGGVEAV

-650 KMRLFVWSWDYR
+650 KMRLFVWSLDYR
-662 YATFWVAILGGGI
+662 RVTFWVAILGGGI

-737 DITMQQGDAIFPFFM
+737 DITMQQGDAIFPYFM

-789 DFIQRFRPNIKD
+789 DFIQRFRPSIKD

-809 WTCIVSGLIGLGI
+809 WTCIVSGLMGLGI

-851 LFVMAVFFPHIK
+851 LFVMAVFFPRIK
-863 GGAALTGFIVG
+863 GRAALAGFIAG
-874 ELVVFLMWLYTD
+874 ELVVFLMYLYTD
-886 ANFFLF
+886 VNFFLF
-892 GATGIVVSVI
+892 GATGIVISVI
-902 VSLTLSLSKG
+902 VAWFTSFLTK
-912 EGTK
+912 K

>member
-1 MKKKISIIIILFI
+1 MRKQTAIFYIFFSFI
-14 LFIGT
+14 VGLCHT
-19 CWAQNRIVVTP
+19 QNNIVVSP

-35 RAVSGHFAGMVNGE
+35 RAVSGHFAGIVDGQ

-54 GCNFPNIP
+54 GCNFPDVP
-62 CADGGQKVFYP
+62 CAEGGQKVFYP
-73 KAYGASVTVPEGT
+73 KAYGASVAVPEGT
-86 VFIGGASPLT
+86 VYLGGLNENGSDDSVSPAS
-96 PLRGEGE
+96 
-103 RGVQTIIST
+103 
-112 SEVSFLPSSPGATG
+112 LPS
-126 VSRETTEC
+126 
-134 DFGPTKG
+134 
-141 SKSPLT
+141 
-147 RESRLGKGAGFSPL
+147 L
-161 PKGLDNF
+161 PKPLDNF
-168 AACYGVDR
+168 AACYGADR

-185 GVPNRDVYALDWPDG
+185 GNLNKDVFALDWPDG
-200 KEWVKIATLPDEGR
+200 KEWVKLCELPDSGR

-234 GYRPSAPSCF
+234 GYNKD
-244 RASVANGDSLPFVW
+244 VY
-258 PESHSV
+258 
-264 TPLKTPVAPEEEG
+264 TY
-277 RVFLKGLKLNLK
+277 GLKLNLK
-289 TLEWQE
+289 SLEWSKTSPLE
-295 TAPAIVLP
+295 GTAI
-303 SSSGEG
+303 
-309 QGEGAALVGSCCA
+309 VGSCSSTC
-322 TSGYSHILFFGGVDY
+322 GYSHILFFGGVNY
-337 DIFLSA
+337 DIFQSA
-343 IQGKQDS
+343 IQGKQDEN
-350 MYLRHEPAWYKF
+350 YLRHEPSWYNF
-362 RQNVLVYHTI
+362 RKDVLAYHTI
-372 TDSWALLPGD
+372 TDSWMTIPGD
-382 SALARAG
+382 SLLARAG
-389 AALTPIYQIVNSK
+389 AALTPFDGGWY
-402 SSNGKWCWFYSGGE
+402 YSGGE
-416 TMPGIRSDKISRI
+416 TMPGIRSNQISRI
-429 EIKHET
+429 ETKRDT
-435 HFGFAN
+435 SFGWLN
-441 WMVLV
+441 WTVLA

-458 FMRRENGADD
+458 FMQRENGAED
-468 FFKGGGRIPWW
+468 FFKGGGRVPWW

-522 VIWYYLPYFRRLKAA
+522 VIWYYLPYFRRSKAA

-548 VATRLMA
+548 AATRLLA
-555 STLFCI
+555 SSLFCI

-580 VTGIDIYLCIIMMGL
+580 VTGIDIYLCIILMGL

-635 EGGFSGAWQL
+635 EGGFSGAWNL

-650 KMRLFVWSWDYR
+650 KLRLFIWSLDYR
-662 YATFWVAILGGGI
+662 RVTFWVAIIGGGI

-727 TFYKTHPQSL
+727 TFYKTHPASL

-757 AGVAGLLIAA
+757 AGIAGLLIAA

-789 DFIQRFRPNIKD
+789 DFVQRFRPSIKD
-801 STLLRVAR
+801 TTLLRVAR
-809 WTCIVSGLIGLGI
+809 WTCVVSGMMGLGI

-851 LFVMAVFFPHIK
+851 LFVMAIFFPRIK
-863 GGAALTGFIVG
+863 GKAALTGFVAG
-874 ELVVFLMWLYTD
+874 ELVVFLMYLYTD
-886 ANFFLF
+886 VNFFLF

-902 VSLTLSLSKG
+902 VAWLMSFVNKT
-912 EGTK
+912 

>member
-1 MKKKISIIIILFI
+1 MKKHILLYLLISLVCGYSFGQNNII
-14 LFIGT
+14 
-19 CWAQNRIVVTP
+19 VTP
-30 AGEME
+30 AGKME
-35 RAVSGHFAGMVNGE
+35 RAVSGHFAGLVDGK
-49 LKTWG
+49 LTTWG
-54 GCNFPNIP
+54 GCNFPDVP

-73 KAYGASVTVPEGT
+73 KAYGASVGVPGET
-86 VFIGGASPLT
+86 IYIGGMDEKGSDAS
-96 PLRGEGE
+96 
-103 RGVQTIIST
+103 
-112 SEVSFLPSSPGATG
+112 VSPSNLPS
-126 VSRETTEC
+126 
-134 DFGPTKG
+134 
-141 SKSPLT
+141 
-147 RESRLGKGAGFSPL
+147 L

-176 IFVAGGQSN
+176 IFVAGGQTD
-185 GVPNRDVYALDWPDG
+185 GVLNRDVYALDWPNG

-234 GYRPSAPSCF
+234 GWTPQPSLGG
-244 RASVANGDSLPFVW
+244 VVN
-258 PESHSV
+258 
-264 TPLKTPVAPEEEG
+264 T
-277 RVFLKGLKLNLK
+277 KGLKLNLK
-289 TLEWQE
+289 TFEWQE
-295 TAPAIVLP
+295 IA
-303 SSSGEG
+303 SSTINASPYKGDVGRGSGSV
-309 QGEGAALVGSCCA
+309 ALVGSCC
-322 TSGYSHILFFGGVDY
+322 TPCGYSHILFFGGVNY

-343 IQGKQDS
+343 IQGKQDDQ
-350 MYLRHEPAWYKF
+350 YLRHEPSWYKF
-362 RQNVLVYHTI
+362 RSDVLAYHTI
-372 TDSWALLPGD
+372 TDSWMTIPGD
-382 SALARAG
+382 TALARAG
-389 AALTPIYQIVNSK
+389 AALTPFDGGWY
-402 SSNGKWCWFYSGGE
+402 YSGGE

-429 EIKHET
+429 ETKHET
-435 HFGFAN
+435 HFGWLN
-441 WMVLV
+441 WTVLI
-446 LYLLAMLGMGIY
+446 LYLVAMLGMGIY
-458 FMRRENGADD
+458 FMRRENGAED

-514 MIPIVGFP
+514 MIPVVGFP

-548 VATRLMA
+548 LATRMMA

-580 VTGIDIYLCIIMMGL
+580 VTGIDIYLCIILMGL
-595 VTIIYCTMGGVEAV
+595 VTIVYCTMGGVEAV

-650 KMRLFVWSWDYR
+650 KMRLFIWSLDYR
-662 YATFWVAILGGGI
+662 RVTFWVAIIGGGI

-727 TFYKTHPQSL
+727 TFYKTHPSSL
-737 DITMQQGDAIFPFFM
+737 DITMQQGDAIFPYFM

-757 AGVAGLLIAA
+757 AGIAGLLIAA

-789 DFIQRFRPNIKD
+789 DFIQRFRPSIKD

-809 WTCIVSGLIGLGI
+809 WTCIVSGLMGLGI

-851 LFVMAVFFPHIK
+851 LFVMAVFFPRIK
-863 GGAALTGFIVG
+863 GRAALTGFIAG
-874 ELVVFLMWLYTD
+874 ELVVFLMYLYTD
-886 ANFFLF
+886 VNFFLF
-892 GATGIVVSVI
+892 GATGIVISVI
-902 VSLTLSLSKG
+902 VAWLTSFV
-912 EGTK
+912 TKK

>member
-1 MKKKISIIIILFI
+1 MKRQLYLLLVFFFLFFSFGQGQNHIS
-14 LFIGT
+14 
-19 CWAQNRIVVTP
+19 VTP
-30 AGEME
+30 AGKMQ
-35 RAVSGHFAGMVNGE
+35 RAVSGHFAGIVDGQ
-49 LKTWG
+49 LTTWG
-54 GCNFPNIP
+54 GCNFPDVP

-73 KAYGASVTVPEGT
+73 KAYGASVSVPEGT
-86 VFIGGASPLT
+86 VYIGGQGPSNSSSNGSITSL
-96 PLRGEGE
+96 
-103 RGVQTIIST
+103 
-112 SEVSFLPSSPGATG
+112 SEVYFLPLKGESEG
-126 VSRETTEC
+126 VCS
-134 DFGPTKG
+134 
-141 SKSPLT
+141 
-147 RESRLGKGAGFSPL
+147 L
-161 PKGLDNF
+161 PKPLDNF
-168 AACYGVDR
+168 AACYGCDK
-176 IFVAGGQSN
+176 IFVAGGQTD
-185 GVPNRDVYALDWPDG
+185 GVPNKDIFALDWPDG

-214 LQPCMAVQNA
+214 LQPCLAVQNA
-224 PEGKALYIFG
+224 PEGKALYVFG
-234 GYRPSAPSCF
+234 G
-244 RASVANGDSLPFVW
+244 W
-258 PESHSV
+258 
-264 TPLKTPVAPEEEG
+264 TPQPPLGGVVYT
-277 RVFLKGLKLNLK
+277 KGLKLNLK

-295 TAPAIVLP
+295 TSAAVLP
-303 SSSGEG
+303 LKGVGGS
-309 QGEGAALVGSCCA
+309 ALVGSCC
-322 TSGYSHILFFGGVDY
+322 TPSGYSHILFFGGVNY

-343 IQGKQDS
+343 IQGKQDEN
-350 MYLRHEPAWYKF
+350 YLRHEPSWYKF
-362 RQNVLVYHTI
+362 RSDVLAYHTI
-372 TDSWALLPGD
+372 TDSWMLIPGD

-389 AALTPIYQIVNSK
+389 AALTPFDGGWY
-402 SSNGKWCWFYSGGE
+402 YSGGE

-429 EIKHET
+429 EIEHKT
-435 HFGFAN
+435 SFGWLN
-441 WMVLV
+441 WTVLI
-446 LYLLAMLGMGIY
+446 LYLLAMLSMGIY

-514 MIPIVGFP
+514 MIPVVGFP

-548 VATRLMA
+548 LATRMMA

-580 VTGIDIYLCIIMMGL
+580 VTGIDIYLCIILMGL

-650 KMRLFVWSWDYR
+650 KMRLFVWSLDYR
-662 YATFWVAILGGGI
+662 RVTFWVAIIGGGI

-737 DITMQQGDAIFPFFM
+737 DITMQQGDAIFPYFM

-757 AGVAGLLIAA
+757 AGIAGLLIAA

-789 DFIQRFRPNIKD
+789 DFVQRFRPKTSD
-801 STLLRVAR
+801 SALLRTAR
-809 WTCIVSGLIGLGI
+809 WTCVVSGLMGLGI

-851 LFVMAVFFPHIK
+851 LFVMAVFFPRIK
-863 GGAALTGFIVG
+863 GRAALTGFIAG
-874 ELVVFLMWLYTD
+874 ELVVFLMYLYTD
-886 ANFFLF
+886 VNFFLF

-902 VSLTLSLSKG
+902 VALILSMASPLPARVESK
-912 EGTK
+912 

>member
-1 MKKKISIIIILFI
+1 MKKKITIICIL
-14 LFIGT
+14 LFLCIGI
-19 CWAQNRIVVTP
+19 CWGQNRIVVTKEGDMP
-30 AGEME
+30 
-35 RAVSGHFAGMVNGE
+35 RAVSGHFAGIQNDTLV
-49 LKTWG
+49 TWG
-54 GCNFPNIP
+54 GCNFPDVP
-62 CADGGQKVFYP
+62 CAYGGKKVFYP

-86 VFIGGASPLT
+86 IYIGGMGESGSDDAVSP
-96 PLRGEGE
+96 
-103 RGVQTIIST
+103 
-112 SEVSFLPSSPGATG
+112 A
-126 VSRETTEC
+126 
-134 DFGPTKG
+134 
-141 SKSPLT
+141 
-147 RESRLGKGAGFSPL
+147 PL
-161 PKGLDNF
+161 PKLPKPLDNF
-168 AACYGVDR
+168 AACYGADR

-185 GVPNRDVYALDWPDG
+185 GAPNLDVYALDWPDG
-200 KEWVKIATLPDEGR
+200 KEWYSLTPIPSPVGEGNFNGR

-224 PEGKALYIFG
+224 PEGKALFIFG
-234 GYRPSAPSCF
+234 GYSLSPNPSP
-244 RASVANGDSLPFVW
+244 VGEGDLKNKGFVY
-258 PESHSV
+258 
-264 TPLKTPVAPEEEG
+264 T
-277 RVFLKGLKLNLK
+277 RGLKLNLK
-289 TLEWQE
+289 TLEWSE
-295 TAPAIVLP
+295 TAPARTPLSP
-303 SSSGEG
+303 GRGAGGE
-309 QGEGAALVGSCCA
+309 AALVGSCCA

-362 RQNVLVYHTI
+362 RSDVLVYHTI
-372 TDSWALLPGD
+372 TDSWAIIPGD

-389 AALTPIYQIVNSK
+389 AALTPFQD
-402 SSNGKWCWFYSGGE
+402 GWFYSGGE
-416 TMPGIRSDKISRI
+416 TMPGIRSAQISRI

-435 HFGFAN
+435 HFGLAN
-441 WMVLV
+441 WTVLA
-446 LYLLAMLGMGIY
+446 LYLLGMLGMGIY
-458 FMRRENGADD
+458 FMRREKGADD

-514 MIPIVGFP
+514 MIPIVSFP

-548 VATRLMA
+548 LATRLMA

-580 VTGIDIYLCIIMMGL
+580 VTGIDIYLCIILMGL

-609 IWGDVVQGCILVGG
+609 IWGDVIQGCILVGG
-623 AIFAALYLWGNT
+623 AIFAAIYLWTGT

-650 KMRLFVWSWDYR
+650 KLRLFVWSWDYR
-662 YATFWVAILGGGI
+662 YVTFWVAIIGGGI

-706 VNGFMSVFIS
+706 TNGFMSVFIS

-757 AGVAGLLIAA
+757 AGIAGLLIAA

-776 SSNINSVSTAFSV
+776 SSNINSLSTAFSV
-789 DFIQRFRPNIKD
+789 DFIQRFRPSIKD
-801 STLLRVAR
+801 SALLRVAR
-809 WTCIVSGLIGLGI
+809 WTCIASGLMGLGI
-822 ALLMATWDIASLLD
+822 ALLMATWNIASLLD

-851 LFVMAVFFPHIK
+851 LFVMAVFFPRIK
-863 GGAALTGFIVG
+863 GGAALTGFIIG
-874 ELVVFLMWLYTD
+874 ELVVFLMFLYTD
-886 ANFFLF
+886 VNFFLF
-892 GATGIVVSVI
+892 GAIGIIVSVI
-902 VSLTLSLSKG
+902 VALAVSPLPAPPLG
-912 EGTK
+912 ESRKLHKKQ